1 MKQKKLFLLMF
12 SSVLLSS
19 TFISCEGNGM
29 YGIEEDL
36 YPCSEEMESVKTR
49 AAYTEY
55 LSLPTYDPQKWS
67 QEEHDKMVLAAERMG
82 ISFVNN
88 CYVFA
93 ATSGKEV
100 NISDSLFITVK
111 KQFGYT
117 NKILNDASFKTVNRL
132 KRGNAESSSI
142 INDCVPRAIEHM
154 GQNAPSFD
162 AAVAMCDKRDPG
174 WRERGGIDSGHVG
187 LIINEFAKVFSISS
201 DNLPDTINITPNK
214 CVMLLKKTG
223 TYDHAVNVTHISR
236 IDNKYCFS
244 YEDNSSNGLTDEG
257 SAYGDEITVIYPFIP
272 SSSGSSDNT
281 ITIVKPNN

>member
-19 TFISCEGNGM
+19 TFISCEEDGM

-55 LSLPTYDPQKWS
+55 LSLPTYDPLKWS

-88 CYVFA
+88 CYVFT

-117 NKILNDASFKTVNRL
+117 NKILNEASFNTVNRL
-132 KRGNAESSSI
+132 KRGNPESSI
-142 INDCVPRAIEHM
+142 KNDCVPRAIEHM
-154 GQNAPSFD
+154 GKNAPSFA
-162 AAVAMCDKRDPG
+162 AAVAMCDQCDPG
-174 WRERGGIDSGHVG
+174 WRERGGVQGGYVG
-187 LIINEFAKVFSISS
+187 LIINKFAKVFSMYGGK
-201 DNLPDTINITPNK
+201 NLPDTINITPNR
-214 CVMLLKKTG
+214 CVMLLKRIG
-223 TYDHAVNVTHISR
+223 AYEHAVNVTQISR
-236 IDNKYCFS
+236 VNNKYCFA
-244 YEDNSSNGLTDEG
+244 YEDHSSNGLTNGG
-257 SAYGDEITVIYPFIP
+257 SAYGDAITVIYPFIP
-272 SSSGSSDNT
+272 SSSNSSDNT
-281 ITIVKPNN
+281 IIIVKSNN

>member
-36 YPCSEEMESVKTR
+36 YPYSEEMESVKTR

-55 LSLPTYDPQKWS
+55 LYLPTYDPKKWN
-67 QEEHDKMVLAAERMG
+67 QENHDIVALAAERMG

-111 KQFGYT
+111 EQFGYT
-117 NKILNDASFKTVNRL
+117 NKILNETSFKTVNRL
-132 KRGNAESSSI
+132 KRGNFESPNTTPEPNCVPKAISNMGQSAPSYSSI
-142 INDCVPRAIEHM
+142 VSI
-154 GQNAPSFD
+154 
-162 AAVAMCDKRDPG
+162 CDIWDPD
-174 WRERGGIDSGHVG
+174 WRTTGGVSSTFVG
-187 LIINEFAKVFSISS
+187 PLIRLYTSVKSMAS
-201 DNLPDTINITPNK
+201 LPADTLFTTNR
-214 CVMLLKKTG
+214 CVMLINKG
-223 TYDHAVNVTHISR
+223 GIADHAVNATSISKSGNGHT
-236 IDNKYCFS
+236 IFYVDYSSSGNGATGS
-244 YEDNSSNGLTDEG
+244 INSAQMT
-257 SAYGDEITVIYPFIP
+257 AIYPFL
-272 SSSGSSDNT
+272 N
-281 ITIVKPNN
+281 